1 MFYMPKYHN
10 LPDGRQVFLRFP
22 QPEQDA
28 EEMLKFFNAVR
39 AETPFLSDGPD
50 DSLTVEKEAKYLA
63 ELNQSPTQMMVVAA
77 VGNEIAGNSFLR
89 MNAKPR
95 FAHRATLGI
104 ALYEKYWGLG
114 IGKLLLQAVI
124 DTARQ
129 KGIDYLE
136 LDVVADNARAIGL
149 YERMGFETIGCLPD
163 AIRWEDGSSHDLL
176 TMRKEL

>member
-28 EEMLKFFNAVR
+28 EEMLTFFNEVR

-50 DSLTVEKEAKYLA
+50 DNLTVEKEAAFLA
-63 ELNQSPTQMMVVAA
+63 GLNQSPTQMMVVAL

-89 MNAKPR
+89 LNGKSR
-95 FAHRATLGI
+95 FAHRASLGI
-104 ALYEKYWGLG
+104 ALRKKYWGLG
-114 IGKLLLQAVI
+114 LGKLLVQAVI
-124 DTARQ
+124 DTAMQ
-129 KGIDYLE
+129 KGVDYLE
-136 LDVVADNARAIGL
+136 LEVVADNERAISL
-149 YERMGFETIGCLPD
+149 YEKMGFETLCRLPD

-176 TMRKEL
+176 TMRKTL